1 MAERIRG
8 RMTGPRRLGLALLGL
23 LGVVLAIAS
32 GTAFA
37 SSGSSSGTGMA
48 GMSHGWGGGHVGT
61 TKGWYD
67 GHTVTFRYTKNF
79 YCKTPPASGATSKC
93 EAGADYTQTP
103 SHTFDPLYVVVPL
116 GFTPPKST
124 LQCPVA
130 GHCIDHPSTI
140 DLSAVLGSGTSDVL
154 LPAHSHI
161 VATANSQQPEW
172 WNVDVVAVKNLTAWN
187 KIVHAKS
194 DRELQ
199 WLQKNDSKAV
209 TGNITTN
216 LFLYFSVKTGS
227 WCHSLICLGVRS

>member
-1 MAERIRG
+1 
-8 RMTGPRRLGLALLGL
+8 MTAPRRAGLALIGV

-37 SSGSSSGTGMA
+37 SSGQSAGTGMA
-48 GMSHGWGGGHVGT
+48 GMTASSNGRTGT

-67 GHTVTFRYTKNF
+67 GHTVTFRYTRNF
-79 YCKTPPASGATSKC
+79 FCKTPPASGATSKC

-103 SHTFDPLYVVVPL
+103 ARTFDPLYVVVPL
-116 GFTPPKST
+116 GFTPPTST

-161 VATANSQQPEW
+161 VATANKQQAEW
-172 WNVDVVAVKNLTAWN
+172 WNVDVVAVKNLSSWD
-187 KIVHAKS
+187 KIVRAKS
-194 DRELQ
+194 DRELEY
-199 WLQKNDSKAV
+199 LQKNDSKEV

-216 LFLYFSVKTGS
+216 LFLYFAVKTGG
-227 WCHSLICLGVRS
+227 GVTA